1 MVWLCLSQN
10 FVCESTTWRYC
21 WKTSRVMLCGG
32 FTPGETLLG
41 YYQGIPLTERGIDYG
56 MGEVL
61 PDRVT
66 VYKKANSG

>member
-1 MVWLCLSQN
+1 
-10 FVCESTTWRYC
+10 
-21 WKTSRVMLCGG
+21 MLCGG